1 MATSYNRRINLFING
16 KEVSNDIRSI
26 RAEMTKLVNEQ
37 ARMTIGSQEYIQ
49 HTRKI
54 KELKGILAEH
64 NGQIAAV
71 SKSWSL
77 AKMGDSFNRYFS
89 MLQAGA
95 AALVGLVLGFK
106 ALVKVY
112 NDFEERVSNLSAL
125 TGLTGKNLEW
135 LSEKAKEL
143 STSTLE
149 GGIRVTQNAQEI
161 VDAFTKVGSARPE
174 LLKNKEALAKVT
186 EEAII
191 LSNAAKIKLQPAI
204 EGLCMVMNQYNVS
217 AEEARRIINVLG
229 AGAKEGAGEIPY
241 LTVGFEK
248 AGTTAAMAGMSIET
262 LAATLE
268 TLAPRFS
275 QPEIA
280 GRGLRGMLLHLQTGA
295 DDTNPAI
302 VGLSTALENLDK
314 KMLTPQES
322 LKMFGLENINV
333 ANTLIR
339 NREELKKYEKAM
351 TGTNVAIEQAQINT
365 DNNNAKLA
373 QAGNRINII
382 ANDLGKKLTPAMH
395 TVTGYFGMFLR
406 GLIVLID
413 VFTVYGRVIVTSAL
427 AIAGYTV
434 ALKLQTMWQN
444 RANQATLGQMI
455 VQRAQIIITE
465 TSIIATNLWAAAV
478 MLLTGNFKGAA
489 QAMRVVNATFK
500 LNPIGLLTT
509 AVIAGVS
516 AWQYFIQKQ
525 KDAAEA
531 ANATKKILEDEMN
544 MTKGYSGEIIKE
556 QNNLEALVNSIIHTN
571 ENEAIRNV
579 LIKKLRDQYPSFLG
593 LMTDEKVTN
602 ELLALK
608 LAEVN
613 GQYAEKIRLAALNA
627 KSIAYNNAS
636 IKAEERKLA
645 IEDELV
651 QVEKERYRI
660 GDQKSDEQVSK
671 LNKEYQNLNS
681 TLANYK
687 QKQEEISL
695 AITNLDKKNK
705 ESNTLKHVE
714 DQLNYLSSVRKNY
727 TQKIKKAQQEEKAD
741 EAEHYRQELKL
752 VDGQILLMQEKKK
765 ALLSGPSNAPS
776 PNQNPDGEGDE
787 SKRTKDLVA
796 LKEQELEAAKRMPGT
811 TTIEI
816 SARNKKVEAI
826 QKEID
831 VLNNLGK
838 THSELAD
845 KEEKQEDKKTKK
857 ELEQLEAANKTRVA
871 AINKDHLEEKTTDD
885 QYDAE
890 ILAQELVFLQAKMNL
905 YKKGSKQYEE
915 AHALFLE
922 KQVKAEHL
930 VKNLILKANREL
942 AEAKIDNL
950 KDGIEKEKALEEQRW
965 KDELIALKK
974 RLNDKKDLTKE
985 DLALNETINKIIEEK
1000 TKAHVKKTTDLNRA
1014 GELEKQMD
1022 KAIIDKANSKS
1033 DEQRWAA
1040 ETELAHAQHDQEIKE
1055 ADGNAAKLAQAE
1067 RNLSDKLIAIKAEE
1081 LDKRQAIGDAIF
1093 GAANS
1098 LFGSLSDLV
1107 GKESA
1112 LGRAMFLFQQAAAI
1126 GQIVFNTAIANAKAV
1141 AASPLTFGQPWVT
1154 INTVTAGVSIASV
1167 LAQTIGQLSGSSKK
1181 NKVYTSGGYTGD
1193 GDLYEPAGI
1202 VHKGEYV
1209 IPQDGVKNPRLQPL
1223 INIFEMARKNNRLA
1237 RLDLNPMVP
1246 IAAQSRGFAAGGFV
1260 TTSVTN
1266 PQLTNQPGQYRDPE
1280 LLSAIKELNKQLKE
1294 GIKANAYINK
1304 YGANGLS
1311 DAINDITKFN
1321 AKVYKK

>member
-37 ARMTIGSQEYIQ
+37 ARMIIGSQEYIQ

-77 AKMGDSFNRYFS
+77 AKMGDSINRYFS

-365 DNNNAKLA
+365 DNNNAKMA

-395 TVTGYFGMFLR
+395 TVTGYFGMFLK

-434 ALKLQTMWQN
+434 ALKLQMMWQN
-444 RANQATLGQMI
+444 RANQATLSQMI

-556 QNNLEALVNSIIHTN
+556 QNNLGALVNSIIHTN
-571 ENEAIRNV
+571 ENEAIRVV

-593 LMTDEKVTN
+593 MMTDEKVTN

-627 KSIAYNNAS
+627 KSTAYNNAS
-636 IKAEERKLA
+636 VKAEERKLA

-651 QVEKERYRI
+651 QVEKERYLI
-660 GDQKSDEQVSK
+660 GDQKSDEKVSK

-687 QKQEEISL
+687 QKHEEIAL

-705 ESNTLKHVE
+705 ESNTLKYTE
-714 DQLNYLSSVRKNY
+714 DQLTYLSSIRSNY
-727 TQKIKKAQQEEKAD
+727 TQKIRKAQQEEKAD

-752 VDGQILLMQEKKK
+752 VDGQIFLMEEKKK
-765 ALLSGPSNAPS
+765 VLLASLSIAPS

-816 SARNKKVEAI
+816 AARNKKVEVL

-831 VLNNLGK
+831 TLNNLGK
-838 THSELAD
+838 VHSDLAD

-890 ILAQELVFLQAKMNL
+890 LLAQELVFLQAKMNL
-905 YKKGSKQYEE
+905 FKMGSKQYEE

-930 VKNLILKANREL
+930 VKNLILKANKEL
-942 AEAKIDNL
+942 AEAKIENL

-965 KDELIALKK
+965 KDELTALKK
-974 RLNDKKDLTKE
+974 RLNEKKDLTKE
-985 DLALNETINKIIEEK
+985 DLALNETINHIIEEK
-1000 TKAHVKKTTDLNRA
+1000 TKAHVKKTADLNRA

-1033 DEQRWAA
+1033 DEQRWTA
-1040 ETELAHAQHDQEIKE
+1040 ESELAHAQHDQEIKE

-1067 RNLSDKLIAIKAEE
+1067 RNLSDKLIAIKEEE
-1081 LDKRQAIGDAIF
+1081 LDKRLAIGDAIF
-1093 GAANS
+1093 GAANT
-1098 LFGSLSDLV
+1098 LFGSLSDLL

-1112 LGRAMFLFQQAAAI
+1112 LGKAMFLFQQAAAV

-1154 INTVTAGVSIASV
+1154 INTITAGVSIASV
-1167 LAQTIGQLSGSSKK
+1167 LAQTIGQLSGCSKK
-1181 NKVYTSGGYTGD
+1181 SKGYASGGYTGD

-1209 IPQDGVKNPRLQPL
+1209 IPHDGVKNPRLQPL

-1246 IAAQSRGFAAGGFV
+1246 IAAQSRGFATGGYV
-1260 TTSVTN
+1260 TTAVPS
-1266 PQLTNQPGQYRDPE
+1266 PKLTNQASQYHDPE

-1311 DAINDITKFN
+1311 DAINDIAKFN